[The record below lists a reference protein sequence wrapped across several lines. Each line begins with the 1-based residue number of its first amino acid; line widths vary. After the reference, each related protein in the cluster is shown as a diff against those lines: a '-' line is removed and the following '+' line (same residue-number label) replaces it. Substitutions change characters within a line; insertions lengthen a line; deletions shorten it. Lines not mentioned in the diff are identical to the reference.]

1 MQIQENIIT
10 KINSKPLIKSIQ
22 KILLFTILASVI
34 PAFFH
39 VQWITGPLVNA
50 VLFLS
55 VIYCGLS
62 GALMVGMIPSVI
74 ALSVGL
80 LPAPM
85 APVVPY
91 IILGNAIM
99 IVAFAAF
106 RKKNF
111 WLGIGLGSLL
121 KCGFLYAVISVVVK
135 LLMNQKL
142 ASKVVMMF
150 SWPQLVTALVGGIL
164 AFGVV
169 KGFENIRK
177 IIRVQD

>member
-1 MQIQENIIT
+1 MQTQQNIL
-10 KINSKPLIKSIQ
+10 INIKNNSLARSIQ
-22 KILLFTILASVI
+22 KILFFTILASII
-34 PAFFH
+34 PAFLH
-39 VQWITGPLVNA
+39 AQWITGPLVNA

-62 GALMVGMIPSVI
+62 GALIVGMVPSVI
-74 ALSVGL
+74 ALSVRL

-111 WLGIGLGSLL
+111 WLGAGIGALL
-121 KCGFLYAVISVVVK
+121 KCGFLYAVISVVAK
-135 LLMNQKL
+135 LLINQKL
-142 ASKVVMMF
+142 APKVAAMF
-150 SWPQLVTALVGGIL
+150 SWPQLVTALIGGGIAWGIYKL
-164 AFGVV
+164 I
-169 KGFENIRK
+169 KGK
-177 IIRVQD
+177 Q